1 MANSYGTSE
10 GYTVQ
15 MAGPFGSVQSPGKI
29 STITLR
35 PEEWKNAESP
45 FFQVVAIEGISES
58 SMVEIQAS
66 KEQSVKLCA
75 DGTAICIEN
84 DGGVAT
90 AYAIGT
96 KPTEELVLQVILTE
110 VLIA

>member
-1 MANSYGTSE
+1 MSQSYGTSV

-15 MAGPFGSVQSPGKI
+15 MAGPFGSVQSSGKNSI
-29 STITLR
+29 ITLK
-35 PEEWKNAESP
+35 PEDWKNAESP

-66 KEQSVKLCA
+66 KEQIVKLCT
-75 DGTAICIEN
+75 DGTAIQIEN

-110 VLIA
+110 VVIA